1 MSQSRRHLFKTL
13 QEFSDPC
20 DCGAL
25 TPASPT
31 DQSSQLCLEFFHLW
45 VDWDLCQ
52 ALSLSRILF
61 HTLKIT
67 EWLNMPLVWQIIL
80 GLTTPVADH
89 LSFLTKQQLPH
100 PQSTSPNYCLST
112 HILHHFLLSTIHSHQ
127 LQFLYLNI
135 PTPAARHSFIYLCSL
150 LSGYRTHD
158 TYPAA
163 LRQIRTACLMLLPLS
178 PELRHASNIRAC
190 LTVQK
195 TELGVLIRFSSPPVP
210 QHSWVRCAASTVSSS
225 SFPPGQQREAC
236 LQMVWLVTA
245 DHPKQLECKQQPVY
259 FCLSNN
265 S

>member
-1 MSQSRRHLFKTL
+1 MERISQSRRHLFKTL

-25 TPASPT
+25 TPASLT

-52 ALSLSRILF
+52 ASSLSRILF

-100 PQSTSPNYCLST
+100 PQSISPNYCLSK

-135 PTPAARHSFIYLCSL
+135 PTPAAHHSFIYLCSL
-150 LSGYRTHD
+150 LSGYRTDD

-163 LRQIRTACLMLLPLS
+163 LRSEQ
-178 PELRHASNIRAC
+178 
-190 LTVQK
+190 
-195 TELGVLIRFSSPPVP
+195 
-210 QHSWVRCAASTVSSS
+210 
-225 SFPPGQQREAC
+225 
-236 LQMVWLVTA
+236 LV
-245 DHPKQLECKQQPVY
+245 
-259 FCLSNN
+259 
-265 S
+265 